1 MEQPEGTVKEGD
13 EGKVMRLLKCLYG
26 LKQSPRQ
33 WNIYIDIVLQQL
45 GFRRLKSDF
54 GVYVKGEGEE
64 AVYIALYVDD
74 LFMVGEKLVNIQ
86 SVKDGLSGEFKMKDL
101 GEARLL
107 LGIEIRRHE
116 GGDVFSGTRAVR
128 SGCHREVQHR
138 GLQSCVNTSRWQD
151 GSVTATCHSSREV

>member
-1 MEQPEGTVKEGD
+1 MEQLEGTVKKGD

-33 WNIYIDIVLQQL
+33 WNIYIDTVLQGL

-74 LFMVGEKLVNIQ
+74 LFMVGEKLVNI
-86 SVKDGLSGEFKMKDL
+86 
-101 GEARLL
+101 
-107 LGIEIRRHE
+107 
-116 GGDVFSGTRAVR
+116 
-128 SGCHREVQHR
+128 
-138 GLQSCVNTSRWQD
+138 
-151 GSVTATCHSSREV
+151 